1 MLVVFCLESAR
12 KLQLLVKVT
21 KWLVITKHDLLVM
34 QLYVNKQ
41 AKELIEDVI
50 LWLEKQRIPRDHIQ
64 AFHQTL
70 SVGSSNTFCGFI
82 SLGHSIQTNCF
93 KKPQW
98 SIEAL
103 IQTIILK

>member
-1 MLVVFCLESAR
+1 VNIDGKVLW
-12 KLQLLVKVT
+12 LLLYFPPSSIATT
-21 KWLVITKHDLLVM
+21 KKNCSFYD
-34 QLYVNKQ
+34 NKQ